1 VEEDM
6 EEPQEIRIL
15 HNPEVARKR
24 KREDYVEGQ
33 ESIERLVRKMN
44 DIEQKMEIMERERE
58 KYETKSSGS
67 KGRGRKRVCGLQSN
81 TQRKSERYKAG
92 HSQSSRSTN
101 ILQHNHGSSDEEVS
115 GKEFQGGG
123 TKFDE
128 SDSQR

>member
-1 VEEDM
+1 MQVRRNRTEWESQSGRNARKLIEWFCPANEEIELDGLGEADELGGIQAVEEDM

-44 DIEQKMEIMERERE
+44 DIEQKMEIIERERE

-67 KGRGRKRVCGLQSN
+67 KDRGRKRVCGL
-81 TQRKSERYKAG
+81 
-92 HSQSSRSTN
+92 
-101 ILQHNHGSSDEEVS
+101 
-115 GKEFQGGG
+115 
-123 TKFDE
+123 
-128 SDSQR
+128 